1 MARQILVGADAHH
14 AALELLKAG
23 HLDSNPVALED
34 GSFEVSLKPQVSDDL
49 HFAGVQKLLD
59 DLKARNL
66 APAAN
71 PASYYKMVLVG
82 QRCYEMAENEWLKKP
97 SIFGRKPQD
106 LAHVIIREQRRRVY
120 GLQDRREPDYQKQF
134 RDTLADIGKK
144 IRSSSGGSSPDP
156 GRSPGYGLRVPERRR
171 DGAYLKS

>member
-59 DLKARNL
+59 DLKARNI
-66 APAAN
+66 APAVN
-71 PASYYKMVLVG
+71 PMRYYKMVLVG
-82 QRCYEMAENEWLKKP
+82 QCCYEMAENVWLQGD
-97 SIFGRKPQD
+97 IFGRKPQD
-106 LAHVIIREQRRRVY
+106 LAHVIIREQRIRVY

-144 IRSSSGGSSPDP
+144 YDP
-156 GRSPGYGLRVPERRR
+156 PVVVVPPTPVDLLATGYEFPR
-171 DGAYLKS
+171 DDATAVT